1 MKKEKNNLLK
11 QTQQYST
18 EDITNWMKLLN
29 VNNQISIEELQFIKR
44 KRQSK
49 PLNNDLNKVNF

>member
-29 VNNQISIEELQFIKR
+29 VNSQISIEELQFIKR